1 MSLADALM
9 RSVAIFWNKMKS
21 YFHFGEYQI
30 EEVKLAIALFDVLM
44 KFFIRDFVAL
54 FVLAIIGQL
63 FLDGIIGQMDTPRT
77 KF

>member
-1 MSLADALM
+1 M
-9 RSVAIFWNKMKS
+9 RSVAIFWDKMKR
-21 YFHFGEYQI
+21 YFHFGEYEI

-63 FLDGIIGQMDTPRT
+63 FLDGIVGQMDTPRT
-77 KF
+77 KL